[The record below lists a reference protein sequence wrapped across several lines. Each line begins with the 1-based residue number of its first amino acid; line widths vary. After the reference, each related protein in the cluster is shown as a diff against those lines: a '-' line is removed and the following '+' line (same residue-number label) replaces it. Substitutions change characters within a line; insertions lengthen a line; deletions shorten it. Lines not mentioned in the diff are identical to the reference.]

1 MQNAGAA
8 QFMKPAHFRKVAL
21 TMIELLQSKSS
32 YRHLLAVMFS
42 PLSGKKKKKK
52 TGLVRNPSA
61 LLCHGQRISNGL
73 VPTVMAAQK
82 SITKD

>member
-1 MQNAGAA
+1 MQNTGAA
-8 QFMKPAHFRKVAL
+8 HFMKPAHFRKIAL
-21 TMIELLQSKSS
+21 KTIELIQSKTS
-32 YRHLLAVMFS
+32 YRCLLAVMFS
-42 PLSGKKKKKK
+42 PLSGKKKKK

-73 VPTVMAAQK
+73 VPTAMAAQK

>member
-8 QFMKPAHFRKVAL
+8 HFMKPAHFRKVAL

-32 YRHLLAVMFS
+32 YRRLLAVMFS

-52 TGLVRNPSA
+52 DRAGE
-61 LLCHGQRISNGL
+61 
-73 VPTVMAAQK
+73 K
-82 SITKD
+82 SISSFVSRPENK

>member
-8 QFMKPAHFRKVAL
+8 HFMKPAHFRKVAL
-21 TMIELLQSKSS
+21 KTIELLQSKSS
-32 YRHLLAVMFS
+32 YRCLLAVMFS
-42 PLSGKKKKKK
+42 PLSGKKKK

-73 VPTVMAAQK
+73 VPTAMAAQK
-82 SITKD
+82 SITKH

>member
-8 QFMKPAHFRKVAL
+8 HFMKPAHFRKVAL
-21 TMIELLQSKSS
+21 KTIELLQSKSS
-32 YRHLLAVMFS
+32 YRCLLAVMFS
-42 PLSGKKKKKK
+42 PLSEKKKK

-73 VPTVMAAQK
+73 VPTAMAAQK
-82 SITKD
+82 SITKH